1 MSNLSIVYPTMRWL
15 KYKSLIVIVIILSFS
30 ILSVAQN
37 TPLPYFCGFETSAD
51 TAGWKFKKRASTQ
64 CNFTIGRAVHRT
76 GAKSLYVST
85 DGGTTASYSGSTSG
99 YVIVSYRLFTF
110 AAGTYNL
117 LFDLKMKG
125 KAAGD
130 ADAVRVAIVPS
141 STSISAASNGS
152 DFPTY
157 IKSNAFVDA
166 NGVTTFTSTGWK
178 TVSGTFN
185 IATAG
190 DYNIV
195 FAFKSSNTTPINP
208 GPCIDNVQISN
219 VTQPTD
225 CHNAPSAVT
234 AVNQANNGV
243 TVSWTGNATTY
254 DLMYFITN
262 SSTDTSFT
270 IVRNIQGNTYTI
282 PYGAIPEGLYSFKV
296 RATCPTDTSH
306 WVEKGDFLLYD
317 PSKHCLDYMN
327 FYAPGVTCTWG
338 TFANPYANV
347 QVKDYGYASKESMHT
362 VHYLA
367 DEYDRLT
374 GYDLKTVP
382 DGALASVR
390 LSNWTEGNSPS
401 GSITYTYTV
410 APDAELLLLHYAAVL
425 QYASHHSAD
434 QQTRIHVEI
443 LGPRNTLLSPCTE
456 VDFNAKDV
464 DLGNTRGWKTYMPTA
479 NDGLQNLDCPIKY
492 LDWQILGINMKPYVG
507 QTVKVKLTLYACYA
521 NFHFGYAYF
530 ALDCTKGS
538 IEGVSCGFTP
548 EKFTVSEGF
557 DYRWY
562 LMNDPNK
569 TEISNEREFII
580 QPNDTNSYCVDMLF
594 PEDHNCYFTLKAYT
608 VPRLPKSRATF
619 TPNPH
624 NCTNEVIIN
633 NQSAVYKYLQGQE
646 ILDQG
651 ATIDEYFWD
660 FGPYGT
666 STKKNPTLVVPNEG
680 DTFNV
685 LLRTVSGGC
694 EDIDTFLVEVPA
706 IKTSIG
712 TSHAYICEGESV
724 EFNGKTYTEG
734 GVFSDTLVS
743 WTGCDSI
750 LTLTLEVLKADTI
763 VSQDTVCSDM
773 LPYVFHG
780 VECNTTGT
788 HYYHQ
793 KSSLGCD
800 TLVYAC
806 QLEVLSSLD
815 INVGPIAEEI
825 CADQGTFDI
834 PYEVLNG
841 ALTEYKLE
849 FNQLALQNGF
859 KNTDVQPIEGG
870 IIKVQMPDSCR
881 PDNRY
886 SVNITFYNRDCGNV
900 VKPIDFTVL
909 YSKDVITQRWNDV
922 LSLKNSR
929 YNGGF
934 TFMKYEWYYNG
945 QLVEGHTQT
954 QFYIEGQDLDFNGEY
969 RMKLTRIDDQ
979 IELFTCPFI
988 PQRFP
993 EDQMTEV
1000 STLVL
1005 YGPGQQGNNVK
1016 ALAPRH
1022 GHAVIYTMTGVA
1034 VSTVELFVG
1043 ENDLNLP
1050 LEKGIYIMKIQYDE
1064 GDVQIVNIVVQ

>member
-1 MSNLSIVYPTMRWL
+1 MHKIFTKSIYLLFLFLSINVLTN
-15 KYKSLIVIVIILSFS
+15 
-30 ILSVAQN
+30 AQN

-51 TAGWKFKKRASTQ
+51 TAGWMFKKRASTQ
-64 CNFTIGRAVHRT
+64 CEYVIGRAIHRT
-76 GAKSLYVST
+76 GAKSLYVSA
-85 DGGTTASYSGSTSG
+85 DGGATASYSGSTSG
-99 YVIVSYRLFTF
+99 YVIVAYRKFTF
-110 AAGTYNL
+110 AQGSYNL
-117 LFDLKMKG
+117 LFDFKIKG
-125 KAAGD
+125 KAEGD
-130 ADAVRVAIVPS
+130 ADAVRVAIVPT
-141 STSISAASNGS
+141 STNITAASNGS

-157 IKSNAFVDA
+157 IKSNAFVDGM
-166 NGVTTFTSTGWK
+166 GVTTFTTTGWK
-178 TVSGTFN
+178 TISGTFN
-185 IATAG
+185 IATGG
-190 DYNIV
+190 DYHLV
-195 FAFKSSNTTPINP
+195 FAFKSSNTSPQNP

-219 VTQPTD
+219 VSQPAD
-225 CHNAPSAVT
+225 CFYPPTSVA
-234 AVNQANNGV
+234 AVNQTNNGV
-243 TVSWTGNATTY
+243 IVSWTGNAPTY
-254 DLMYFITN
+254 DLMYFVTN
-262 SSTDTSFT
+262 SSTDTSYT
-270 IVRNIQGNTYTI
+270 IVKNIQGTSYTI

-306 WVEKGDFLLYD
+306 WVEKSDFLLYD

-327 FYAPGVTCTWG
+327 FYAQGVTCTWG
-338 TFANPYANV
+338 TFSNPYANV
-347 QVKDYGYASKESMHT
+347 QVKDLGYASKESMHT

-390 LSNWTEGNSPS
+390 LSNWTEGSSPS

-410 APDAELLLLHYAAVL
+410 SPDAELLLLHYAAVL
-425 QYASHHSAD
+425 QYASHHPAD
-434 QQTRIHVEI
+434 EQTRIHVEI

-464 DLGNTRGWKTYMPTA
+464 DLGNTRGWKTYMPTVE
-479 NDGLQNLDCPIKY
+479 DGLSDRSCPIKY

-507 QTVKVKLTLYACYA
+507 QTVKVKLTLYACGADY
-521 NFHFGYAYF
+521 HFGYAYF

-538 IEGVSCGFTP
+538 IEGISCGSTP
-548 EKFTVSEGF
+548 EKFVVSEGF
-557 DYRWY
+557 DYKWY

-624 NCTNEVIIN
+624 DCTNEVIIN

-646 ILDQG
+646 ILDNG

-694 EDIDTFLVEVPA
+694 DDVDTFLVEVPA
-706 IKTSIG
+706 ITTTIG

-734 GVFSDTLVS
+734 GVFSDTLRS

-763 VSQDTVCSDM
+763 VTQDSVCSDM

-806 QLEVLSSLD
+806 QLEVLSALEM
-815 INVGPIAEEI
+815 NVGPIADEI

-859 KNTDVQPIEGG
+859 KNTDIQPIEGG
-870 IIKVQMPDSCR
+870 LIPIQMPDSCR

-886 SVNITFYNRDCGNV
+886 AVNITFYNRDCGDL
-900 VKPIDFTVL
+900 VKTVDFTVL
-909 YSKDVITQRWNDV
+909 YSKNVITQRWNDV
-922 LSLKNSR
+922 LSLKNSK

-954 QFYIEGQDLDFNGEY
+954 QFYVEGQDLDFNGEY
-969 RMKLTRIDDQ
+969 RMKLTRLDDMV
-979 IELFTCPFI
+979 ELFTCPFI

-993 EDQMTEV
+993 DDQMTEV

-1005 YGPGQQGNNVK
+1005 YGPGYNGSNIK

-1022 GHAVIYTMTGVA
+1022 GQATIYTMTGVA
-1034 VSTVELFVG
+1034 VATLELFVG
-1043 ENDLNLP
+1043 ENELNLP
-1050 LEKGIYIMKIQYDE
+1050 LEKGIYIMQIQYDE
-1064 GDVQIVNIVVQ
+1064 GDVQVVNIVVQ